1 MNLLQNIS
9 FNSQGA
15 NSSRAPR
22 IPEDQTSLSSGG
34 NQSEKNSRRAERL
47 ASLIL
52 KNPGNECYIR
62 IKNEVTRQGIYS
74 EEEVSKKIEGT
85 VYKLAA
91 KTIKVLEKQ
100 SSEMPPNDREIF
112 EPVKRK
118 KCLTRLFGE
127 GKVYV
132 HQKKEGKIKYRAL
145 GGKIGEGGENIV
157 FLSIKI
163 FKGKFEVYR
172 KLNMRGNR
180 YELLREHVVHRE
192 LQSKGGLQRGIVQM
206 KDTVDVLF
214 QVGSFLEY
222 GNGGDLHQR
231 SKSLSAKQKIEIL
244 RDVFGF
250 VDIMHDYNFTHGDLK
265 TENILLITEISESGE
280 EKIHPKLAD
289 FSATFR
295 TQNTGFGGT
304 NPKLGG
310 TPVYYSPEMF
320 YSTNRNEAC
329 DRWALG
335 IIAYE
340 LKHGKVPEFAD
351 KASTWAMVTPFVSR
365 ECFQENIEAGI
376 LEGIAA
382 LPGDTPYD
390 RMIKG
395 LLAYYPKD
403 RMKLRGALRV
413 LDGIETL

>member
-1 MNLLQNIS
+1 MNLVQNIS
-9 FNSQGA
+9 FTSSSQ
-15 NSSRAPR
+15 APR
-22 IPEDQTSLSSGG
+22 IPGDQASISPGG

-52 KNPGNECYIR
+52 KNPEDECYIR
-62 IKNEVTRQGIYS
+62 IKNEITSQGIYS
-74 EEEVSKKIEGT
+74 EEEVSKKIEET
-85 VYKLAA
+85 VHKLAA
-91 KTIKVLEKQ
+91 KAIKVLEKQ
-100 SSEMPPNDREIF
+100 SSEMQPSDREIF
-112 EPVKRK
+112 QPVKSK

-127 GKVYV
+127 NKVFV

-145 GGKIGEGGENIV
+145 GKKIAAGGENTI

-163 FKGKFEVYR
+163 VKGKFEVYR
-172 KLNMRGNR
+172 KPNMYCDR
-180 YELLREHVVHRE
+180 YDLLREHVVHRE
-192 LQSKGGLQRGIVQM
+192 LQSKDNLQRGIVKM
-206 KDTVDVLF
+206 KDTVEGLL
-214 QVGSFLEY
+214 QVSSFLEY
-222 GNGGDLHQR
+222 CNGGDLHQR
-231 SKSLSAKQKIEIL
+231 SKSLSAKQKVEIL
-244 RDVFGF
+244 REVFGY
-250 VDIMHDYNFTHGDLK
+250 VDIMHDYNYTHADLK
-265 TENILLITEISESGE
+265 AENILLITEISESGE
-280 EKIHPKLAD
+280 EIIRPKLTD

-295 TQNTGFGGT
+295 TQNSLFGGT

-351 KASTWAMVTPFVSR
+351 KASTWAIVTPFVSR
-365 ECFQENIEAGI
+365 ETFKESIEAGI

-382 LPGDTPYD
+382 LPSDTPYD

-395 LLAYYPKD
+395 LLAYHPKD
-403 RMKLRGALRV
+403 RMTLRGSLRV
-413 LDGIETL
+413 LEQVDTL